1 MHLIN
6 KKYFSFLQV
15 CKDTDEIT
23 PFLDIYQRIA
33 AAKLIRELAQERPVV
48 IVEHDLAILDM
59 LADTVHVGYGKPAV
73 FGIIT
78 RPKGVRV
85 GINQYLE
92 GYLHEENVRFRDTQ
106 VVFEKRA
113 HDKGSD
119 RVDLFEIPAVDV
131 WEVLSF
137 YNMFYT
143 TPQGRNHV
151 YVCTNLS
158 CSLRG
163 ARTMLRELESHL
175 GIKSGQ
181 TTQDGRITL
190 GHEECLGSCGTA
202 PMMRVN
208 SEYHEDLDLDE
219 AKRILDKLE

>member
-1 MHLIN
+1 LTPETR
-6 KKYFSFLQV
+6 KKIEALFERYPDKRGALL
-15 CKDTDEIT
+15 
-23 PFLDIYQRIA
+23 PAIYLVQAENGGHVDREA
-33 AAKLIRELAQERPVV
+33 AAELA
-48 IVEHDLAILDM
+48 
-59 LADTVHVGYGKPAV
+59 
-73 FGIIT
+73 
-78 RPKGVRV
+78 
-85 GINQYLE
+85 
-92 GYLHEENVRFRDTQ
+92 
-106 VVFEKRA
+106 
-113 HDKGSD
+113 
-119 RVDLFEIPAVDV
+119 DLFEIPAVDV

-181 TTQDGRITL
+181 TTEDGRITL